1 MLVFL
6 PSGKAKFIVGLWSGL
21 FSPSP
26 SETRVGNERLSCCSH
41 QGQRQVGDTL
51 NLQCALRKAHF
62 AWWSYS
68 HIIYEYP
75 PEVGKH
81 FTLSKQDKWLSGS
94 DT

>member
-26 SETRVGNERLSCCSH
+26 GETRIGNEGLLRCSH
-41 QGQRQVGDTL
+41 QGQRQGRGHPESAV
-51 NLQCALRKAHF
+51 ALRKAHS
-62 AWWSYS
+62 AWSYS
-68 HIIYEYP
+68 HVTYEYP
-75 PEVGKH
+75 PEVGEH
-81 FTLSKQDKWLSGS
+81 FTVLKQGKWLCGS